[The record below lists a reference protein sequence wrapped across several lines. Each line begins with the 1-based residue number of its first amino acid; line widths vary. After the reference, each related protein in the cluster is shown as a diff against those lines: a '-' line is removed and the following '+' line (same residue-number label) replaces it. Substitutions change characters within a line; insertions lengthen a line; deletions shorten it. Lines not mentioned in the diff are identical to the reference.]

1 MQEIASYKRRVF
13 LKDHPVVTQRI
24 VLSSAGTAQTLLAGT
39 VIAAKTVT
47 ATSATTVGAYAKPG
61 DGETAALLGV
71 LAEDVAIPAA
81 GDAYALVYVHA
92 AVIAS
97 ELIWD
102 DGVSAAD
109 QQAALTELRKVG
121 VLADIDYFDSRV
133 LTGVINRRPVKY
145 DIFGNM
151 FRRQAPKA
159 TELFELHVVS
169 RGVSML
175 PSITNAAG
183 GTMRSG
189 REGAA
194 FAVKAP
200 RFRPKRLFKAADL
213 LKHAGGQTPYDLNV
227 NPVERAIAE
236 DMDDHRADID
246 TMVEIMCAQAIVHG
260 KIDLFDAVEGK
271 VVKTFTV
278 DFRRPE
284 AHTVVLEGAAQWT
297 GASSDLQDSLQTY
310 DEMIQEE
317 ANLGATDLYLG
328 RKAWAAFRKHPDV
341 RDDLDRNNINIGQL
355 SPSIQSKFKGIWNGL
370 RIWLVTGTYKDI
382 EGKVQ
387 YYLAPEYAL
396 LAASDAENVMEFGQ
410 PMDVDCSG
418 PVEIFSKQFKQDDP
432 SGIFTIA
439 ESRPLP
445 WPKQPGATVLIKAVA

>member
-1 MQEIASYKRRVF
+1 M
-13 LKDHPVVTQRI
+13 
-24 VLSSAGTAQTLLAGT
+24 
-39 VIAAKTVT
+39 
-47 ATSATTVGAYAKPG
+47 
-61 DGETAALLGV
+61 
-71 LAEDVAIPAA
+71 
-81 GDAYALVYVHA
+81 
-92 AVIAS
+92 
-97 ELIWD
+97 
-102 DGVSAAD
+102 
-109 QQAALTELRKVG
+109 
-121 VLADIDYFDSRV
+121 ADIDYFDSRV

-200 RFRPKRLFKAADL
+200 RFR
-213 LKHAGGQTPYDLNV
+213 
-227 NPVERAIAE
+227 AIAE

-278 DFRRPE
+278 DFRRPQ

-297 GASSDLQDSLQTY
+297 GDTSDLQDSLQTY

-445 WPKQPGATVLIKAVA
+445 WPKQPGATVLIKAVS

>member
-61 DGETAALLGV
+61 DGETAALDRRAGRRRRHPRRGRRLRARLCPRRRHRLRAYLGRR
-71 LAEDVAIPAA
+71 
-81 GDAYALVYVHA
+81 
-92 AVIAS
+92 
-97 ELIWD
+97 
-102 DGVSAAD
+102 VSAAD
-109 QQAALTELRKVG
+109 SRRPSPNFARSASSPEMHKEKPM
-121 VLADIDYFDSRV
+121 ADIDYFDSRV

-151 FRRQAPKA
+151 FRRQSPKA

-189 REGAA
+189 REGTA

-200 RFRPKRLFKAADL
+200 RFRPKRLFRAADL

-227 NPVERAIAE
+227 NPWNAPIAE

-278 DFRRPE
+278 DFRRPQ

-297 GASSDLQDSLQTY
+297 GENSDPAGLPPDLRRNDS
-310 DEMIQEE
+310 
-317 ANLGATDLYLG
+317 GG
-328 RKAWAAFRKHPDV
+328 
-341 RDDLDRNNINIGQL
+341 
-355 SPSIQSKFKGIWNGL
+355 
-370 RIWLVTGTYKDI
+370 
-382 EGKVQ
+382 
-387 YYLAPEYAL
+387 
-396 LAASDAENVMEFGQ
+396 GQ
-410 PMDVDCSG
+410 PRRD
-418 PVEIFSKQFKQDDP
+418 
-432 SGIFTIA
+432 
-439 ESRPLP
+439 RPLP
-445 WPKQPGATVLIKAVA
+445 WPQGMGRLQEAPRRARRP

>member
-1 MQEIASYKRRVF
+1 M
-13 LKDHPVVTQRI
+13 
-24 VLSSAGTAQTLLAGT
+24 
-39 VIAAKTVT
+39 
-47 ATSATTVGAYAKPG
+47 
-61 DGETAALLGV
+61 
-71 LAEDVAIPAA
+71 
-81 GDAYALVYVHA
+81 
-92 AVIAS
+92 
-97 ELIWD
+97 
-102 DGVSAAD
+102 
-109 QQAALTELRKVG
+109 
-121 VLADIDYFDSRV
+121 ADIDYFDSRV
-133 LTGVINRRPVKY
+133 LTGVINTRPVKY

-151 FRRQAPKA
+151 FRRQSPKA

-200 RFRPKRLFKAADL
+200 

-260 KIDLFDAVEGK
+260 KINLFDAVEGK

-278 DFRRPE
+278 DFRRPQ

-297 GASSDLQDSLQTY
+297 GENSDLQDSLQTY

-317 ANLGATDLYLG
+317 TNLGATDLYLG
-328 RKAWAAFRKHPDV
+328 RKV
-341 RDDLDRNNINIGQL
+341 
-355 SPSIQSKFKGIWNGL
+355 
-370 RIWLVTGTYKDI
+370 
-382 EGKVQ
+382 
-387 YYLAPEYAL
+387 
-396 LAASDAENVMEFGQ
+396 
-410 PMDVDCSG
+410 G
-418 PVEIFSKQFKQDDP
+418 PP
-432 SGIFTIA
+432 SGSTPTCA
-439 ESRPLP
+439 TTLTATTSTSACSPRASRASSRASGTACASG
-445 WPKQPGATVLIKAVA
+445 W

>member
-1 MQEIASYKRRVF
+1 M
-13 LKDHPVVTQRI
+13 
-24 VLSSAGTAQTLLAGT
+24 
-39 VIAAKTVT
+39 
-47 ATSATTVGAYAKPG
+47 
-61 DGETAALLGV
+61 
-71 LAEDVAIPAA
+71 
-81 GDAYALVYVHA
+81 
-92 AVIAS
+92 
-97 ELIWD
+97 
-102 DGVSAAD
+102 
-109 QQAALTELRKVG
+109 
-121 VLADIDYFDSRV
+121 ADIDYFDSRI
-133 LTGVINRRPVKY
+133 LTGVINKRPVKY

-151 FRRQAPKA
+151 FHRQSPKA

-236 DMDDHRADID
+236 DMDDHRSDID

-278 DFRRPE
+278 DFRRPQ

-297 GASSDLQDSLQTY
+297 GDTSDLQDSLQTY

-410 PMDVDCSG
+410 PMDVDCTG

>member
-1 MQEIASYKRRVF
+1 
-13 LKDHPVVTQRI
+13 
-24 VLSSAGTAQTLLAGT
+24 
-39 VIAAKTVT
+39 
-47 ATSATTVGAYAKPG
+47 
-61 DGETAALLGV
+61 
-71 LAEDVAIPAA
+71 
-81 GDAYALVYVHA
+81 
-92 AVIAS
+92 
-97 ELIWD
+97 
-102 DGVSAAD
+102 
-109 QQAALTELRKVG
+109 
-121 VLADIDYFDSRV
+121 
-133 LTGVINRRPVKY
+133 
-145 DIFGNM
+145 
-151 FRRQAPKA
+151 
-159 TELFELHVVS
+159 
-169 RGVSML
+169 ML

-200 RFRPKRLFKAADL
+200 RFRPKRLFKASDL

-260 KIDLFDAVEGK
+260 KINLFDAVEGK

-278 DFRRPE
+278 DFRRPQ

-297 GASSDLQDSLQTY
+297 GENSDLQDSLQTY

-317 ANLGATDLYLG
+317 TNLGATDLYLG
-328 RKAWAAFRKHPDV
+328 RKAWAAFRKHSDV
-341 RDDLDRNNINIGQL
+341 RDDLDRNNINIGLL

-382 EGKVQ
+382 EGKIQ

-410 PMDVDCSG
+410 PMDVDCTG

>member
-1 MQEIASYKRRVF
+1 M
-13 LKDHPVVTQRI
+13 
-24 VLSSAGTAQTLLAGT
+24 
-39 VIAAKTVT
+39 
-47 ATSATTVGAYAKPG
+47 
-61 DGETAALLGV
+61 
-71 LAEDVAIPAA
+71 
-81 GDAYALVYVHA
+81 
-92 AVIAS
+92 
-97 ELIWD
+97 
-102 DGVSAAD
+102 
-109 QQAALTELRKVG
+109 
-121 VLADIDYFDSRV
+121 ADIDYFDSRV

-227 NPVERAIAE
+227 NPMERAIAE

-278 DFRRPE
+278 DFRRPQ

-297 GASSDLQDSLQTY
+297 GDTSDLQDSLQTY

-355 SPSIQSKFKGIWNGL
+355 SPSIQSKFKGS
-370 RIWLVTGTYKDI
+370 GT
-382 EGKVQ
+382 
-387 YYLAPEYAL
+387 AC
-396 LAASDAENVMEFGQ
+396 ASG
-410 PMDVDCSG
+410 
-418 PVEIFSKQFKQDDP
+418 
-432 SGIFTIA
+432 
-439 ESRPLP
+439 
-445 WPKQPGATVLIKAVA
+445 W